1 MGTLKRAGVVT
12 QQGRANA
19 SPADFGAAVG
29 IGLADLGS
37 QVAATAQIKIQVS
50 QTRAREAANNFGA
63 DFQAEQQR
71 ITADISNIE
80 NWDAELDKAQKR
92 LTQQHSSGAF
102 IDKSVFR
109 GQSNQQA
116 AAQRAKLTSVKN
128 AHLVQ
133 IGRQAYDNNMSVIV
147 DDYVTAGT
155 DGAREFAVNE
165 LVLESNRAVKAGH
178 ATRPG
183 ADADLRVS
191 LAVASEG
198 AVNRLINEGS
208 LPSLAEARRLLEN
221 DVLPVAMS
229 AAKTQKLLVV
239 INDQVRSVTAQ
250 QNRAAANERVIRED
264 ELKQRHRDATAELNK
279 KTFAGTLEP
288 KDIEP
293 HLDILTREELA
304 SYTGYAQ
311 TGGGFPKVSY
321 TNPTVLNQALRIA
334 SGQEEFDPKSN
345 FALQQNNLQDALIA
359 QVKAGQLPINKAE
372 GLTKAHSDTRLKVS
386 MKMVT
391 EAVNAISLRRTG
403 DAALMVSEIL
413 PEVLD
418 YANRNPNASSKD
430 ITKFTRALLE
440 VNDIYGMLSNV
451 TPVVNGRDFLLRT
464 DPTNP
469 DSPVDFDRSA
479 KEIARRHRLDPGVA
493 GYFTA
498 DQALAAGDLL
508 RDALAREKVLRPG
521 AN

>member
-29 IGLADLGS
+29 IGLVDLGS
-37 QVAATAQIKIQVS
+37 QVAATAQIANQVS
-50 QTRAREAANNFGA
+50 QARAREAANNFGV
-63 DFQAEQQR
+63 DFQEEQQR

-133 IGRQAYDNNMSVIV
+133 MGRQAYDNNINVIV

-155 DGAREFAVNE
+155 DGARKFAVNE
-165 LVLESNRAVKAGH
+165 MVVEANRAVEDGH
-178 ATRPG
+178 ATQAG
-183 ADADLRVS
+183 ADADLRVAF
-191 LAVASEG
+191 AVASEG
-198 AVNRLINEGS
+198 AVNRMINEGS

-229 AAKTQKLLVV
+229 AAKTQKLLAV

-264 ELKQRHRDATAELNK
+264 EVKQQQRDARADLNK
-279 KTFAGTLEP
+279 KTFAGTLKLE
-288 KDIEP
+288 DIEP
-293 HLDILTREELA
+293 YLGVLTREELA

-321 TNPTVLNQALRIA
+321 TNPTVLNEALRIA
-334 SGQEEFDPKSN
+334 SGQEEFNPKSP
-345 FALQQNNLQDALIA
+345 FAMNQNNLQDALIA

-386 MKMVT
+386 MKMVSS
-391 EAVNAISLRRTG
+391 AVDAISLRRTG
-403 DAALMVSEIL
+403 NAALMLSEIL
-413 PEVLD
+413 PEIVD
-418 YANRNPNASSKD
+418 HASRNPNASSKELA
-430 ITKFTRALLE
+430 KFTRDLLL
-440 VNDIYGMLSNV
+440 VNDEYGMISNV
-451 TPVVNGRDFLLRT
+451 TPVVSGRDFILH
-464 DPTNP
+464 TNPADP
-469 DSPVDFDRSA
+469 DSPLDFDRSA
-479 KEIARRHRLDPGVA
+479 KEIARRNRLDPGVA
-493 GYFTA
+493 GHFTA
-498 DQALAAGDLL
+498 EQALAAGALL
-508 RDALAREKVLRPG
+508 RDAVAREKVLRPG

>member
-37 QVAATAQIKIQVS
+37 QVAATAQIANQVS
-50 QTRAREAANNFGA
+50 QARAREAANNFGA
-63 DFQAEQQR
+63 DFQEEQQR

-80 NWDAELDKAQKR
+80 NWDAELEKAQKR

-133 IGRQAYDNNMSVIV
+133 MGRQAYDNNINVIV

-155 DGAREFAVNE
+155 DVAREFAVNE
-165 LVLESNRAVKAGH
+165 MVVEANRAVEDGH
-178 ATRPG
+178 ATRAG

-229 AAKTQKLLVV
+229 AAKTQKLLAVV
-239 INDQVRSVTAQ
+239 NDRVRSVTAQ

-264 ELKQRHRDATAELNK
+264 ELKQQHRDATADLNK

-391 EAVNAISLRRTG
+391 EAVKAISLRRTG

-413 PEVLD
+413 PEIVD
-418 YANRNPNASSKD
+418 YANRNPNVSSKD
-430 ITKFTRALLE
+430 ITKFTRDLLL

-451 TPVVNGRDFLLRT
+451 TPVVNGRDFLLY
-464 DPTNP
+464 TNPADP
-469 DSPVDFDRSA
+469 DSPLDFDRSA
-479 KEIARRHRLDPGVA
+479 KEIARRNRLDPAVA
-493 GYFTA
+493 GHFTA
-498 DQALAAGDLL
+498 EQALAAGALL
-508 RDALAREKVLRPG
+508 RDALAREKVLG